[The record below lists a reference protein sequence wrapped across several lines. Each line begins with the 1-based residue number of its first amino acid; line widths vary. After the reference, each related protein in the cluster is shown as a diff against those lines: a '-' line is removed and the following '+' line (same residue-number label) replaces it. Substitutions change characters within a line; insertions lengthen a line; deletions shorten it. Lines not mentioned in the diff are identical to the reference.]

1 MALARTAARLR
12 PGLLATQLLACRN
25 RLERAQQTMQSG
37 LGQITHHHQT
47 RLIRVA
53 GRLNPD
59 IIRLRV
65 DRGGEQVDAITM
77 AMRRLVRQQFDS
89 RRAALDANAKLL
101 ASLGYQSVLER
112 GFAVVRDDQGRTVTS
127 HTGVS
132 PGMALEIELRDG
144 RVAATAGHG
153 APAGAGSGG
162 NPTRARAAKP
172 GTVRAKVR
180 TGKSSGG
187 GQGSL
192 F

>member
-1 MALARTAARLR
+1 
-12 PGLLATQLLACRN
+12 
-25 RLERAQQTMQSG
+25 MQSG
-37 LGQITHHHQT
+37 LGQIAHHHQT

-65 DRGGEQVDAITM
+65 GRGGEQVDAVVTGPC
-77 AMRRLVRQQFDS
+77 AGSCASSSTR

-112 GFAVVRDDQGRTVTS
+112 GYAVVRDDKGRTVTS

-144 RVAATAGHG
+144 RVAATAGPG
-153 APAGAGSGG
+153 APDGAGPGGDGRRRSARPNRAPSG
-162 NPTRARAAKP
+162 P
-172 GTVRAKVR
+172 GFGPER
-180 TGKSSGG
+180 SSGG